1 MNAKDAFSSC
11 VEKIS
16 KASTLNSLTKS
27 SFVSYLISLN
37 EVKENILFFVV
48 SPNESKLKYK
58 YGKKPKNKKEQQL
71 IHIVKKGDGTII
83 EFWVDPFEDEID
95 IDFKFSKPLN
105 SGGYEFLDEDEN
117 LNEIKTSK
125 VEKIEENKNSET
137 QSNNQSRMELYLTSY
152 EKAQKYVYMKK
163 YINALD
169 EINKAI
175 AIMPN
180 VPQPYSL
187 RGSIYYKMENYSNA
201 LKSWNKALELNPNQP
216 QVKKSIEQL
225 KAMK

>member
-1 MNAKDAFSSC
+1 MLKTTKYILLLILGSYFIAFATGCRPIGDLKPVNSESIDEVAE
-11 VEKIS
+11 VE
-16 KASTLNSLTKS
+16 
-27 SFVSYLISLN
+27 
-37 EVKENILFFVV
+37 
-48 SPNESKLKYK
+48 ESNLKYK

-95 IDFKFSKPLN
+95 IDFKFSRPIN
-105 SGGYEFLDEDEN
+105 SDGYEFLNDEEN
-117 LNEIKTSK
+117 SDAIKISKQKTSD
-125 VEKIEENKNSET
+125 NKNPET
-137 QSNNQSRMELYLTSY
+137 QTNNPSRMELYLTSY
-152 EKAQKYVYMKK
+152 EKARKYVYMKK